1 MENVLR
7 GQCVV
12 GCLMKKDKLI
22 KHISN
27 LIIGYLLTAFTYLAI
42 SNIILAIKILFFS
55 EKSLINITLFIVVSY
70 FVGAWANRTV
80 D

>member
-1 MENVLR
+1 
-7 GQCVV
+7 
-12 GCLMKKDKLI
+12 MKESKLI
-22 KHISN
+22 KHFSN

-70 FVGAWANRTV
+70 FVGAWANRTE